1 MSLFLIIKL
10 VFISDIDIYQ
20 FVEKVARG
28 GLSYI
33 SQGYRKSNNKYMK
46 SFDKVK
52 HRNISYMK
60 IQIICMDREGLNI
73 FLLA

>member
-52 HRNISYMK
+52 PSKYILYEDPNNLY
-60 IQIICMDREGLNI
+60 G
-73 FLLA
+73 